1 MQYLVSQCSNSI
13 FHQHVTVKKKKKVSN
28 PCWWSWLTTA
38 KAELFNLNFLLC
50 PMMSPWCNNVQ
61 ISCCF
66 SISASLPYRQ
76 YRGLRIW
83 VLGPSCNTGMR
94 RTGMFKLNSCLSID
108 SMQTCHFR
116 PNRCDVS
123 VVNWHC
129 ERVCECAS
137 VRVCIFSMF
146 EMNLCRLIA
155 SKIKAHFPLNQ
166 KTCKRWTFS
175 AFKGAVHPNWGT
187 PRPGV
192 TQGLVHRY
200 RACTAGKITGER
212 QLTVPSVTW
221 SRLQACAHR
230 MPLCTRE
237 LSLKH
242 LVHSS

>member
-66 SISASLPYRQ
+66 PISALLPYRQ
-76 YRGLRIW
+76 YRCLRIW

-137 VRVCIFSMF
+137 VYFLHVWNEPLPSDCFQNKSTFSIKPEDMQTVNIFS
-146 EMNLCRLIA
+146 
-155 SKIKAHFPLNQ
+155 
-166 KTCKRWTFS
+166 
-175 AFKGAVHPNWGT
+175 V
-187 PRPGV
+187 
-192 TQGLVHRY
+192 
-200 RACTAGKITGER
+200 
-212 QLTVPSVTW
+212 
-221 SRLQACAHR
+221 
-230 MPLCTRE
+230 
-237 LSLKH
+237 
-242 LVHSS
+242 